1 MVVEILESIAR
12 FTTSS
17 IMISQTDKIK
27 LLNTLI
33 ASISPVNTELF
44 CNATNGINFA
54 IKDGIEVSLEEFSRR
69 IACMYNPNAKL
80 EFLDF
85 TGDYFD
91 PLFAIPTISSAMKR
105 LSGHSNAI
113 LIINGLSDFPKGKRK
128 TTKALIE
135 KHQNFEFT
143 EDYIMRY
150 RKSFP
155 HIEVFFI

>member
-85 TGDYFD
+85 TGD
-91 PLFAIPTISSAMKR
+91 
-105 LSGHSNAI
+105 
-113 LIINGLSDFPKGKRK
+113 
-128 TTKALIE
+128 
-135 KHQNFEFT
+135 
-143 EDYIMRY
+143 
-150 RKSFP
+150 
-155 HIEVFFI
+155 